1 MIMKI
6 NGSASSKF
14 MSSIIQVYNDSG
26 TNMQISYSCKLWFL
40 FQAPEVNLNLLFPFY
55 ICLVHRIIKIVVS
68 VTNLMLLNGT
78 KRMRDGQR
86 KGEWENEWNVNGVR
100 MDTIKRPVLL
110 QRCLRFCLVSGPWS
124 GLSESA
130 QLWRMTTCSLRAPVK
145 LNGLHSRAKEPLLW
159 QIVGRSHR
167 EGFHAETVKEWKV
180 WGKKMANKDTSEK
193 ANTFRDTTNIRG
205 TASF

>member
-1 MIMKI
+1 MYCTT
-6 NGSASSKF
+6 
-14 MSSIIQVYNDSG
+14 IQK
-26 TNMQISYSCKLWFL
+26 QICKYHTAVSYDFL
-40 FQAPEVNLNLLFPFY
+40 FQASEVNLNLLFPFY
-55 ICLVHRIIKIVVS
+55 ICLVHRIIKNVATDAS

-110 QRCLRFCLVSGPWS
+110 PCCLRFCLVPGPWS

-180 WGKKMANKDTSEK
+180 WGKKIANKDTSEK
-193 ANTFRDTTNIRG
+193 ANTFRDSTNIRG